1 MKSSFK
7 ITIPEPCHENWAQ
20 MTPTQKGRHCA
31 SCKKEVIDFTTKT
44 DRELAKLVQSHSNI
58 CGRMRI
64 DQVDREITL
73 AQKQHKSLPSYAA
86 ALLIPLAIGITHEVS
101 TQTAQNPIEQTTNK
115 QTNPVI
121 RPHIQGRIQP
131 QRGLLIKGVIA
142 DQQENILPG
151 ATVQVKGTSRRT
163 QTDFDGNYEII
174 VSPGEVLVFSYVAY
188 KPLEIKIT
196 SQKSIK
202 VHLEHDELMGEAVIE
217 VIGGLKANPT
227 KH

>member
-7 ITIPEPCHENWAQ
+7 ITIPEPCHENWEQ

-44 DRELAKLVQSHSNI
+44 DIELAQLVQSNSNI

-73 AQKQHKSLPSYAA
+73 ARNNKSLPSYAA
-86 ALLIPLAIGITHEVS
+86 ALLIPLAIGITQEVNA
-101 TQTAQNPIEQTTNK
+101 QTTENPIEQTINT
-115 QTNPVI
+115 QTKPVV
-121 RPHIQGRIQP
+121 RPHILGRIQP

-174 VSPGEVLVFSYVAY
+174 VSPGEVLVFSYAGY

-196 SQKSIK
+196 SQKSIR
-202 VHLEHDELMGEAVIE
+202 VHLEHDEIMGEVVIE
-217 VIGGLKANPT
+217 VMGGLKAIPT